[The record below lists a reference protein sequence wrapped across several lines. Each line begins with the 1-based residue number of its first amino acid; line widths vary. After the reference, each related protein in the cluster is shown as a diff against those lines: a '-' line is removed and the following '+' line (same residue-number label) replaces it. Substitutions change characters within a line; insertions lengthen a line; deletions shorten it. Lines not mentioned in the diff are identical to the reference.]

1 MSPSGTHCGSQDP
14 KVTCCLVHYG
24 IEESPINTR
33 EKKINTHNTKML
45 ITAWEWERFPAWHGR
60 EVDSEVIHKHTLTH
74 THTHT
79 DNNESITFH
88 HLHLQFWWKPGRP
101 LIMSQMP
108 VLCQGMTLAL
118 GVYCGPVVGTASFS
132 RKGLCGVSV
141 PTASKEGTPGLLFD
155 FFSFGWRRR
164 MWKEFQ
170 GATSK

>member
-14 KVTCCLVHYG
+14 KVTCCLAHLG

-33 EKKINTHNTKML
+33 EKKHNTKMW
-45 ITAWEWERFPAWHGR
+45 IKAWEWERFPADMVGKWTQR
-60 EVDSEVIHKHTLTH
+60 SFTH
-74 THTHT
+74 TH
-79 DNNESITFH
+79 NNESITFH
-88 HLHLQFWWKPGRP
+88 HLHLHVWREPGQP

-108 VLCQGMTLAL
+108 VWCQGMTLAL
-118 GVYCGPVVGTASFS
+118 GVCCGPVVGMAFCS

-164 MWKEFQ
+164 MRKEFQ
-170 GATSK
+170 GAPS